1 MRKKIFKSIFGLKYF
16 LSHSKLYY
24 CFKELESMKEFKN
37 YDKAA
42 SNFYMNNGPR
52 ILPIL
57 SWDLS
62 GSYFDKTCK
71 DFDDL
76 RVLKNLAQSNHWSY
90 RNSFNEELLDKEEV
104 ILVTDPE
111 LKIVYATNN
120 VFNMNGYTLNEIKG
134 KTPRIFQGKE
144 TSSKVSATIGKAVKN
159 KKPFEAIVVNYRK
172 DGSTYNCWIKGEPIF
187 NKKGKI
193 VNFIAFEREV
203 A

>member
-1 MRKKIFKSIFGLKYF
+1 
-16 LSHSKLYY
+16 
-24 CFKELESMKEFKN
+24 MKEFKN
-37 YDKAA
+37 FDNAA
-42 SNFYMNNGPR
+42 SGFYKNSR
-52 ILPIL
+52 AKILPIL

-76 RVLKNLAQSNHWSY
+76 RVLKSLALRNRWSY
-90 RNSFNEELLDKEEV
+90 KNTFNEEFLEKEQV
-104 ILVTDPE
+104 IVVTDPE

-120 VFNMNGYTLNEIKG
+120 IFNMNGYTLDEIKD
-134 KTPRIFQGKE
+134 KTPKIFQGKK
-144 TSSKVSATIGKAVKN
+144 TNSKINATISKAI
-159 KKPFEAIVVNYRK
+159 KKGEAFEATVVNYRK

-193 VNFIAFEREV
+193 VNFIAYEREV